1 MSSYPQ
7 YGEENGEKVSDYRKK
22 TKFERIQNPVT
33 MSDRFLKLLHEKKM
47 SQSEFGKRIGVVK
60 STISSNINVT
70 SVLRIDI
77 IQGIATIF
85 GPESLWYVINDEPL
99 TLETFKGLESQE
111 PQETYVK
118 KSDLKDLN
126 DKLDLIMNHLK
137 INPK

>member
-1 MSSYPQ
+1 MQSYPQ
-7 YGEENGEKVSDYRKK
+7 QEGRNCEETKK
-22 TKFERIQNPVT
+22 NSKRTKFERIERPVD

-47 SQSEFGKRIGVVK
+47 SQSEFGKKIGVVK

-118 KSDLKDLN
+118 KSDLKALN
-126 DKLDLIMNHLK
+126 EKLDLILHHLK
-137 INPK
+137 LNPE